1 MIYNL
6 TLVVW
11 MSSIFN
17 DAIFFIRYKYFD
29 LRFLPSEYSCIL
41 IYNYA
46 WPYCVIGS
54 NDVPLYNAYKGLNM
68 ASYCILLR
76 LICLSPQRVF
86 LYLYW
91 SFYYYSLRSSGRV
104 KRLSSSFGY
113 YYCYILFCCIF
124 YRWCCYVPYYIL
136 VMPLLLLAPLLLFS

>member
-1 MIYNL
+1 
-6 TLVVW
+6 

-91 SFYYYSLRSSGRV
+91 SFYYYSLRSFRQGEEIV
-104 KRLSSSFGY
+104 VEF
-113 YYCYILFCCIF
+113 
-124 YRWCCYVPYYIL
+124 W
-136 VMPLLLLAPLLLFS
+136 LLLLLYIVLLYIL